1 MSDTVERAWEAVLAH
16 VEGLLLTGTLAP
28 GDRLPGERA
37 LALELGVGRSS
48 VREAV
53 RVLEVMGLVRTRSG
67 SGPAAGAVIVARPT
81 GGMSALLR
89 LQVAASG
96 FAVEDVV
103 RTRLVLETAVVDDLA
118 RTHRPALG
126 ESREL
131 LDAMDAEVLDHDA
144 FLALD
149 AQFHLSLAEASGNAV
164 IAAMTAGLR
173 DAVESYVIT
182 AARTLPDWPRTRDR
196 LRSEHRALVAAI
208 AAADPD
214 RARALVEAHISGYYA
229 ETHLTPTGAEKD

>member
-1 MSDTVERAWEAVLAH
+1 MPSLDELLHAAVGGVGGTERPGHLRPSLLVLTTGEARRDDVMGIRTPDGEVRWLLVNSLPVRDDDGVMTGVVSSFSDITEK
-16 VEGLLLTGTLAP
+16 
-28 GDRLPGERA
+28 RA
-37 LALELGVGRSS
+37 LAQAREERKLRWRAAQGLTGLAWWELDLVTGAHHWSDEMFHLVG
-48 VREAV
+48 
-53 RVLEVMGLVRTRSG
+53 
-67 SGPAAGAVIVARPT
+67 
-81 GGMSALLR
+81 
-89 LQVAASG
+89 LQPSDAPP
-96 FAVEDVV
+96 
-103 RTRLVLETAVVDDLA
+103 DD
-118 RTHRPALG
+118 
-126 ESREL
+126 
-131 LDAMDAEVLDHDA
+131 DA

>member
-1 MSDTVERAWEAVLAH
+1 MSDGDRAWESVLAH
-16 VEGLLLTGTLAP
+16 VEGLLLTGALSP
-28 GDRLPGERA
+28 GDRLPGERV

-53 RVLEVMGLVRTRSG
+53 RVLEVMGLIRTRTG
-67 SGPAAGAVIVARPT
+67 SGPTSGAVIVARPT

-118 RTHRPALG
+118 RTTPVALDD
-126 ESREL
+126 SREL
-131 LDAMDAEVLDHDA
+131 LDAMDAETLEHDA

-149 AQFHLSLAEASGNAV
+149 QQFHLSLAEASGNAV

-173 DAVESYVIT
+173 DAVEGYVLA
-182 AARTLPDWPRTRDR
+182 AARSLPDWPSTRDR
-196 LRSEHRALVAAI
+196 LRREHRALVAAVD
-208 AAADPD
+208 AADPEL
-214 RARALVEAHISGYYA
+214 ARHLVQTHISGYYA
-229 ETHLTPTGAEKD
+229 ETHLTAKKD

>member
-1 MSDTVERAWEAVLAH
+1 MSDGDRAWESVLAH
-16 VEGLLLTGTLAP
+16 VEGLLLTGALAP
-28 GDRLPGERA
+28 GDRLPGERT

-53 RVLEVMGLVRTRSG
+53 RVLEVMGLVRTRAG
-67 SGPAAGAVIVARPT
+67 SGPSAGAVIVARPT

-118 RTHRPALG
+118 RTPHRPLD

-131 LDAMDAEVLDHDA
+131 LDAMDGERLDHDA

-149 AQFHLSLAEASGNAV
+149 QQFHLSLAEASGNAV

-173 DAVESYVIT
+173 DAVESYVLR
-182 AARTLPDWPRTRDR
+182 AARSLPDWPATRDR
-196 LRSEHRALVAAI
+196 LRREHRALVAALD
-208 AAADPD
+208 AADPD
-214 RARALVEAHISGYYA
+214 RARALVESHISGYYA
-229 ETHLTPTGAEKD
+229 ETHLTAPTKKD